1 MAFCGLERVSMSC
14 GRRQSARA
22 VRASRVCHR
31 GAGQGAREPQPSPV
45 VSAVF
50 SPAAAAAA
58 AASPFGEFD
67 LPAASSNP
75 VLLRAIYGQRAFV
88 SCHRCPQMAKL
99 DMPPKEQ

>member
-1 MAFCGLERVSMSC
+1 M
-14 GRRQSARA
+14 
-22 VRASRVCHR
+22 SRVCHR
-31 GAGQGAREPQPSPV
+31 GAGQGAREGLLLPSPV
-45 VSAVF
+45 ASAVF
-50 SPAAAAAA
+50 SPAAAAA

-75 VLLRAIYGQRAFV
+75 LLLRAIYGQRAFV